1 MAVDALAVQR
11 LVEAGGDEVG
21 VGEVRQ
27 VRQLEAVLLREL
39 PAPKG
44 AAKVS
49 SERPPRP
56 KMRTRKLIGDCIVYI
71 VL

>member
-1 MAVDALAVQR
+1 MPVDALAVQR

-27 VRQLEAVLLREL
+27 VRRLEPVHLGEL